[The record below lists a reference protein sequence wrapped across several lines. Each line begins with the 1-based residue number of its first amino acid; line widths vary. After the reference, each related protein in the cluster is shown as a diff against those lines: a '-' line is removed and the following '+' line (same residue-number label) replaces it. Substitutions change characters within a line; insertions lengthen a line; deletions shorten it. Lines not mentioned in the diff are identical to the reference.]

1 MELRHLRYFAAV
13 AEELHF
19 GRAAERLGMS
29 QPPLSQQIRALEEE
43 LGVAL
48 FERTSRRVVL
58 TEAGLL
64 FLAEARLTLDQAAHA
79 VDVARRAQ
87 RGELGELSI
96 GFSPSVPFTAVF
108 AQALSAFRDDF
119 PSIRLILAEMSRGE
133 QLDKLGS
140 ERMDIGFIRG
150 FDLAPLASNLIAT
163 MIMKEPLLLA
173 MRSDHPLAHQDRA
186 PSIADLRDEA
196 WVLYQSE
203 FGAGFNDH
211 LERLCARAGFAPRA
225 VQEALGLSTLLGLVA
240 AGMGVTILTRSLAVL
255 HPENIVFRQLDD
267 PEAVSSLWLIHRE
280 RMSTAARRFVD
291 LIAR

>member
-1 MELRHLRYFAAV
+1 MPIIGEVLHRKGQLR
-13 AEELHF
+13 
-19 GRAAERLGMS
+19 RAM
-29 QPPLSQQIRALEEE
+29 I
-43 LGVAL
+43 
-48 FERTSRRVVL
+48 
-58 TEAGLL
+58 
-64 FLAEARLTLDQAAHA
+64 EARA
-79 VDVARRAQ
+79 VQ
-87 RGELGELSI
+87 IFPHCTTE
-96 GFSPSVPFTAVF
+96 SVP
-108 AQALSAFRDDF
+108 
-119 PSIRLILAEMSRGE
+119 SI
-133 QLDKLGS
+133 DKLGS

-150 FDLAPLASNLIAT
+150 FELAPLASNLIAT

-291 LIAR
+291 LFARQVVLRDDEGKRGDANGPGS